1 MGVASYQMRCFEMWN
16 TLKLNGLDGETDGY
30 ISLNAISGSQGTRAI
45 HLRALIGN
53 QVLSVLVDSGS
64 SNTFI
69 NSAMTVTISY
79 TSQPASALR
88 VKVAIGQVILS
99 TAEIKG
105 IEWWIQVHT
114 FCTDARVLDIGAYD
128 MILGMDWLE
137 MHSPMQCDWARK
149 TIGFMYK
156 GYHISLQ
163 GVKCQPVE

>member
-1 MGVASYQMRCFEMWN
+1 MGVASYQMRCFEMRN
-16 TLKLNGLDGETDGY
+16 TLKLNDLDGETDEY
-30 ISLNAISGSQGTRAI
+30 ISLNAISGSQ
-45 HLRALIGN
+45 RALIGN

-69 NSAMTVTISY
+69 NSAMIVRIPY

-156 GYHISLQ
+156 G
-163 GVKCQPVE
+163 